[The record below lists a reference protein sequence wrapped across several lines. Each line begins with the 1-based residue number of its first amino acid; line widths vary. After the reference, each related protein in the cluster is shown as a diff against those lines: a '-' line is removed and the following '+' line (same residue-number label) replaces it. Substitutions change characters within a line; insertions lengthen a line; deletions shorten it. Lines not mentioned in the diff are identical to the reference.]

1 MSSLTAK
8 IADARDSG
16 QVADEMSPVAA
27 SAALVA
33 LIERMAA
40 FHRELEQIGIGRDD
54 LVETTARIIH
64 QTVVGRS

>member
-1 MSSLTAK
+1 
-8 IADARDSG
+8 
-16 QVADEMSPVAA
+16 MSPLAA

-40 FHRELEQIGIGRDD
+40 FHRELEQIGISRAD

-64 QTVVGRS
+64 QTVVGALS